1 MVHVLHLKKFKNGIE
16 MRKGLLYIQVTSG
29 HPHILYIKR
38 CQTYSKG
45 LKNDSTKHKN
55 THFSHRFDSRSKC
68 YGEYYRIHK
77 QKLLQTIECVADV
90 NNSNYR
96 SILQQ
101 I

>member
-1 MVHVLHLKKFKNGIE
+1 MPNLF
-16 MRKGLLYIQVTSG
+16 
-29 HPHILYIKR
+29 
-38 CQTYSKG
+38 KG

-68 YGEYYRIHK
+68 YGEYYRIITM
-77 QKLLQTIECVADV
+77 KLVAETITDNRIWADV